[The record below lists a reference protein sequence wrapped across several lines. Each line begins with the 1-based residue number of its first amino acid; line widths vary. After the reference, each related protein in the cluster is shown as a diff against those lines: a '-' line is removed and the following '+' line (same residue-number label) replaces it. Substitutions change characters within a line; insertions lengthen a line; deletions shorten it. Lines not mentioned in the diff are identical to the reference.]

1 MVAGEEADVIVG
13 VDIREWQPGRR
24 TGIGRV
30 LEEFLR
36 SAAALRPRDRFV
48 LIGDA
53 TCEVRVRAENCE
65 VVRIPERWTLW
76 WDQITLARVLAKHGA
91 DVLYSPYIKV
101 PLRGA
106 VPVVNTIHDLTFFQ
120 RADYNVRRS
129 DLLKNPPFRLFCRLA
144 VRRASAT
151 LVDSQASAQDVQR
164 ELRADPAKLRVVP
177 LATGRRF
184 YEQGY
189 PSDDRKVWERY
200 GLSPGYVFY
209 IGGFWPHKNVARLV
223 QAHAALPEPL
233 RRRHLLVLAG
243 TPVPLEL
250 HRLIQSQ
257 EDRGSVA
264 MIGMMPDTDLP
275 ALYRGAALFAFPSH
289 YEGFGLPVLEAM
301 ACGAPVLC
309 STAPALVELTKD
321 AAERVDPENLTAWGQ
336 AMQTLLEDAPRRQR
350 LAESGR
356 ARAALFTADRMA
368 EEMLKVFDEVAAGRT

>member
-1 MVAGEEADVIVG
+1 VIVG

-30 LEEFLR
+30 LDEFLR
-36 SAAALRPRDRFV
+36 SAAALRPHDRFV

-53 TCEVRVRAENCE
+53 TCEVRVRAGNCTI
-65 VVRIPERWTLW
+65 VRIPERWTLW
-76 WDQITLARVLAKHGA
+76 WDQITLARALTRHGV

-101 PLRGA
+101 PLRGT
-106 VPVVNTIHDLTFFQ
+106 VPVVNTIHDLTFFR

-144 VRRASAT
+144 IRRASAT

-164 ELRADPAKLRVVP
+164 DLRADPAKLRVVP
-177 LATGRRF
+177 LATGWRF
-184 YEQGY
+184 YEQGN

-200 GLSPGYVFY
+200 GLSLGYVFY
-209 IGGFWPHKNVARLV
+209 IGGFWPHKNVACLV

-233 RRRHLLVLAG
+233 RRRHPLVLAG
-243 TPVPLEL
+243 TPVPREL
-250 HRLIQSQ
+250 HRLIRSQ
-257 EDRGSVA
+257 EDHGPVA
-264 MIGMMPDTDLP
+264 MIGMVPDEDLP

-309 STAPALVELTKD
+309 STPPALVELTKD
-321 AAERVDPENLTAWGQ
+321 AAERVDPENVAAWEHSLQ
-336 AMQTLLEDAPRRQR
+336 ALLEDAPRRQR

-368 EEMLKVFDEVAAGRT
+368 EAMLKVFDEVAAGRT